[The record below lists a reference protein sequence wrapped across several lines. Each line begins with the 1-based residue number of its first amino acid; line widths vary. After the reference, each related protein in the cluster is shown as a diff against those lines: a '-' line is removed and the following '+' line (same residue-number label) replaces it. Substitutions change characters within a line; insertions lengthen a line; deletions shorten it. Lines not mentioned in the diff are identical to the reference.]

1 MLNIIGIINN
11 SNPIKATTNSLVT
24 ESRFLAL
31 WSHTIQISVNRVNS
45 LTHSFPD
52 YVVDMGVLILVA

>member
-1 MLNIIGIINN
+1 MLNIISIINN
-11 SNPIKATTNSLVT
+11 SNPIKATNSLVT

-31 WSHTIQISVNRVNS
+31 WSRPIQISVNRVNS
-45 LTHSFPD
+45 LTRSFPD